1 MDNLFIAIFEAIQ
14 WLFCIAFTA
23 VVISF
28 IYVVVSDWRENKKRT
43 RYIMSTTF
51 GIRIPSTGEI
61 EPIARRVGVGNGNV
75 SVYFTNPLAEL
86 LVDELEVEAIDNGEQ
101 GIFTIGDIKSKIKE

>member
-28 IYVVVSDWRENKKRT
+28 IYVVVSDWREDNRINK
-43 RYIMSTTF
+43 
-51 GIRIPSTGEI
+51 
-61 EPIARRVGVGNGNV
+61 
-75 SVYFTNPLAEL
+75 L
-86 LVDELEVEAIDNGEQ
+86 
-101 GIFTIGDIKSKIKE
+101 